1 MSEWHGEHDVLF
13 YDNQIINHNCYII
26 MYRMVLIQ
34 SILIFVKE
42 NWTHLR
48 TPRSVMSISVSTE
61 KLYLHE
67 IKYTYI
73 WKRYLSCIDCAM
85 YTTHWHY
92 NYVIMSAT
100 VSQITGISIV
110 CLTVCSGTN
119 QRKHQSSASRAFV
132 KGIHRWPV
140 DSPHKGPVTQKMFPF
155 DDVVTEMGHIM
166 MMSEMASN
174 HLAT

>member
-1 MSEWHGEHDVLF
+1 MGNMIGIFH
-13 YDNQIINHNCYII
+13 DNQIINHNCYMIKYQI
-26 MYRMVLIQ
+26 VLIQ
-34 SILIFVKE
+34 SVVIFVKE

-48 TPRSVMSISVSTE
+48 TLRSVMSISVSPE

-67 IKYTYI
+67 IKDTYI
-73 WKRYLSCIDCAM
+73 WKRYLSCTYCAM

-100 VSQITGISIV
+100 VSQITGVSIV
-110 CLTVCSGTN
+110 CLTVCSGTD

-155 DDVVTEMGHIM
+155 DDVVTEMGHII